1 MLVIASLIAI
11 SVTTA
16 WWVVQRSGRTPGELI
31 DYSKR
36 RLEGH
41 TKLEAVALPVL
52 ESLRRSLGEPDQLER
67 ALPLAVP
74 LMPPNP
80 VTPGLGS
87 ADPNV
92 IRVGPGRAIT
102 RIGVAAQVAVDGS
115 VIEIDAGDYVADV
128 AVWERDNLT
137 IRGLGNRVRLIASG
151 ADAEGKGTWVVRGGR
166 VTVEGV
172 EFVGSKVEDGNGA
185 GIRLE
190 RGQLVV
196 RRCRFFNNQ
205 MGILTSN
212 DPKSTLTVEDSEFSY
227 PARSA
232 RFTHNLYVGTIASF
246 RITGSYLHHGDNGH
260 LLKSRARRSR
270 VEYNRLTDETGGR
283 SSYELEFPNGGVA
296 EVVGN
301 VIQQSDRT
309 SNSVIVSYGAEGYRW
324 PINELRL
331 VHNTVVND
339 HPLGGTFV
347 RVAPGAAL
355 VELRNNLFSGRGK
368 VDTPPG
374 AVESGNQRAQWSDF
388 ERPSRQDYRLKE
400 AARARWEALI
410 SASPA
415 LVPDREYTHP
425 ASTGRP
431 SAIPRWPGAMQSLPP

>member
-1 MLVIASLIAI
+1 MAVLVLAALGVGS
-11 SVTTA
+11 A
-16 WWVVQRSGRTPGELI
+16 WWAVERTGRTPGELM
-31 DYSKR
+31 DYVKR

-41 TKLEAVALPVL
+41 PKLETVALPVL
-52 ESLRRSLGEPDQLER
+52 EGLRRSLGEPDELER
-67 ALPLAVP
+67 ALPLATPP
-74 LMPPNP
+74 LPPNP
-80 VTPGLGS
+80 ATPGVGS
-87 ADPNV
+87 TAPNV
-92 IRVGPGRAIT
+92 IRVGAGRAIT
-102 RIGVAAQVAVDGS
+102 RIGVAAQMAVDGS

-166 VTVEGV
+166 VLVEGV

-190 RGQLVV
+190 RGHLVV

-212 DPKSTLTVEDSEFSY
+212 DGVSTLTVEDSEFSY
-227 PARSA
+227 PTRSA
-232 RFTHNLYVGTIASF
+232 HFTHNLYVGTIASF
-246 RITGSYLHHGDNGH
+246 RITGSYLHHGNNGH
-260 LLKSRARRSR
+260 LLKSRAQRSR
-270 VEYNRLTDETGGR
+270 VEYNRLTDEEGGR

-301 VIQQSDRT
+301 VIEQSERT

-324 PINELRL
+324 PVNELHI
-331 VHNTVVND
+331 VHNTLVND

-347 RVAPGAAL
+347 RVSPGAAL

-368 VDTPPG
+368 IDTPPG
-374 AVESGNQRAQWSDF
+374 AIESGNQRPEWPDF
-388 ERPSRQDYRLKE
+388 ERPSRHDYRLTE
-400 AARARWEALI
+400 SARARWGALT

-415 LVPDREYTHP
+415 LVPDREYAHP
-425 ASTGRP
+425 ASSRP
-431 SAIPRWPGAMQSLPP
+431 LSGVPRWPGAMQSVPP